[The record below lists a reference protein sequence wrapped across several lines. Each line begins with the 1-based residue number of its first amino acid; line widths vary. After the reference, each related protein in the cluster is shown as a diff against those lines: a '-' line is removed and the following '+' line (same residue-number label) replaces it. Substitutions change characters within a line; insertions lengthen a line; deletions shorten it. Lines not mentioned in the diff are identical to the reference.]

1 MDEKDNK
8 LSNLDK
14 PLTTWELMRATQSD
28 DEKKELDEVELRNI
42 KSRKYSF
49 DKKLGKYKNE
59 NGSTANNFLEA
70 QRQNQAIRKEASAI
84 IKDKNKLNLF
94 MRAPDYEHY
103 KSGPMETALNNV
115 IAGENLEVKPTVT
128 PVVEP
133 LDRPIN
139 STPIK
144 NNETNNRN
152 NYERPLPDFL
162 KPQRDPDL
170 DSGIAQLLGK
180 IK

>member
-1 MDEKDNK
+1 MEK
-8 LSNLDK
+8 NLN
-14 PLTTWELMRATQSD
+14 TWELMRATQSD

-115 IAGENLEVKPTVT
+115 T

-133 LDRPIN
+133 VVKPIN
-139 STPIK
+139 STPIE

-152 NYERPLPDFL
+152 NYESPLPDFL

>member
-1 MDEKDNK
+1 
-8 LSNLDK
+8 
-14 PLTTWELMRATQSD
+14 
-28 DEKKELDEVELRNI
+28 
-42 KSRKYSF
+42 
-49 DKKLGKYKNE
+49 
-59 NGSTANNFLEA
+59 
-70 QRQNQAIRKEASAI
+70 
-84 IKDKNKLNLF
+84 
-94 MRAPDYEHY
+94 
-103 KSGPMETALNNV
+103 METALNNV
-115 IAGENLEVKPTVT
+115 IAGENLEVKSTVT

-133 LDRPIN
+133 VVKPIN
-139 STPIK
+139 STPIE

>member
-1 MDEKDNK
+1 MEK
-8 LSNLDK
+8 NLN
-14 PLTTWELMRATQSD
+14 TWELMRATQSD

-49 DKKLGKYKNE
+49 DKKLGKFKNE

-115 IAGENLEVKPTVT
+115 IAEENLEGEPTVT
-128 PVVEP
+128 PVVK
-133 LDRPIN
+133 PIN
-139 STPIK
+139 STPIE

-152 NYERPLPDFL
+152 NYESPLPDFL